1 MHMGIG
7 VVSNK
12 HGQTL
17 IRATIIF
24 TNWLMEADLQ
34 ELTSHNQSIKSISI
48 DIRDSS
54 VRSAP

>member
-17 IRATIIF
+17 ICATIIF
-24 TNWLMEADLQ
+24 TNWLMEAVLQ